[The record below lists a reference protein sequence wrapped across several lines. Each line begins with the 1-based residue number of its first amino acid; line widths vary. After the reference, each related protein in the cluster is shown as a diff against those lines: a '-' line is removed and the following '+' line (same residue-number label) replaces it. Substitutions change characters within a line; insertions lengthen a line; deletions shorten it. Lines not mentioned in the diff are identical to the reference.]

1 MNLVERI
8 TEESRHLPAQAQSE
22 ALDFIVFLRERYAK
36 PTAPGG
42 EDEIS
47 RLLPSPL
54 QGTAPLSLQQAAGDE
69 WQNLMFAQVHAL
81 TDWDNEEDEVWNNV
95 PAV

>member
-8 TEESRHLPAQAQSE
+8 TEESRHLPLQAQSE
-22 ALDFIVFLRERYAK
+22 ALDFIVFLRSRYQRSA
-36 PTAPGG
+36 APEN
-42 EDEIS
+42 EDDVS

-54 QGTAPLSLQQAAGDE
+54 QETDPLSRQQAADDE
-69 WQNLMFAQVHAL
+69 WQNLMFSQVNSL
-81 TDWDNEEDEVWNNV
+81 MDWDNEEDEVWNDV